1 MLYLSYKVKKY
12 GIIFLTEGLPR
23 AILPFVKIRGKVV
36 MSGWCRVARP
46 ACSQPFFQ
54 SKVRRFIRTE
64 HFLSVLGEHLRHLS
78 GRVLGVQGKRDRQV
92 FFRALHTRIH
102 RLQQRVLQAIK
113 EASGYRVVR
122 LFRSY
127 SAFSIVTSSAL
138 LVSVSNFTEG
148 KDADSLLFGY
158 INGTA
163 SAETNQGVKHRLA
176 AQVSK
181 KENLSL
187 VPLANVVN
195 TIDPE
200 QKDDASLFD
209 IQGGALESQVML
221 SSQAGSSIARDPEED
236 GGVKIYTVASGD
248 TVSGIAAKNGITVNT
263 ILWANDLDNV
273 DQIKPGDQIFILPVA
288 GLSYKVEPT
297 DTIDSIAAKYKA
309 DRDKIIAFNELPA
322 NGELT
327 AGELIIIPDGRKD
340 EPKPVVPDAG
350 LERREYAT
358 STGGTATDISGFR
371 KLDGKAGTGHRFPY
385 GYCTWYVAQK
395 RYVPWSGNAGTWLYK
410 AKAMGYKTG
419 RTPAV
424 GSIVV
429 TTENRFYGHVA
440 LVEKVSGGNITV
452 SEMNYTGWAK
462 SSRRTLSATSR
473 VIKGFIY

>member
-1 MLYLSYKVKKY
+1 VPVKTSNFVITQRSERSESLLSIPNEVPVKSN
-12 GIIFLTEGLPR
+12 R
-23 AILPFVKIRGKVV
+23 FV
-36 MSGWCRVARP
+36 
-46 ACSQPFFQ
+46 
-54 SKVRRFIRTE
+54 IRTKL
-64 HFLSVLGEHLRHLS
+64 FFSGVGERIQ
-78 GRVLGVQGKRDRQV
+78 GVWRQALGVQGKGDQSV
-92 FFRALHTRIH
+92 SFRALHTRIH
-102 RLQQRVLQAIK
+102 RLQMRLLQGLK
-113 EASGYRVVR
+113 DVSGYRVVR

-138 LVSVSNFTEG
+138 LVSASNFTQGQDTE
-148 KDADSLLFGY
+148 SLLFGY
-158 INGTA
+158 INGADAALEESGA
-163 SAETNQGVKHRLA
+163 SKHRIA

-187 VPLANVVN
+187 VPLANGVSI
-195 TIDPE
+195 IDPE
-200 QKDDASLFD
+200 QRDETSLFD
-209 IQGGALESQVML
+209 MQSGALGNRVIL
-221 SSQAGSSIARDPEED
+221 SSQAGSSIAKDPEED
-236 GGVKIYTVASGD
+236 GGVKIYTVQSGD

-288 GLSYKVEPT
+288 GLSYKVASG
-297 DTIDSIAAKYKA
+297 DTIDSIALKYKA
-309 DRDKIIAFNELPA
+309 EKDKIIAFNELPA
-322 NGELT
+322 NGEVT
-327 AGELIIIPDGRKD
+327 EGELIIIPDGRK
-340 EPKPVVPDAG
+340 EEIPKPATDG

-358 STGGTATDISGFR
+358 STGGTATDISSGFR

-385 GYCTWYVAQK
+385 GYCTWFVAQK

-440 LVEKVSGGNITV
+440 LVEKVSGGN
-452 SEMNYTGWAK
+452 M
-462 SSRRTLSATSR
+462 SRRTLSASSK